1 MLVRPLVDN
10 ALATLQHEKGWFV
23 MIRLNNL
30 PGAECE
36 IAAGLRALTPHMP
49 ALLQQH
55 TKAGQLHKGAWRLV
69 MLICCLRTV
78 YISMVSGASRCI
90 GFEYLV

>member
-1 MLVRPLVDN
+1 MDN

-55 TKAGQLHKGAWRLV
+55 TKAGQLHRGAWRVV
-69 MLICCLRTV
+69 MLFLFAH
-78 YISMVSGASRCI
+78 GAHQYGVGCKSL
-90 GFEYLV
+90 YWL

>member
-1 MLVRPLVDN
+1 MRPLVDN

-36 IAAGLRALTPHMP
+36 IAAGLRALTSHMP

-55 TKAGQLHKGAWRLV
+55 TKAGQLHKAAWRLV
-69 MLICCLRTV
+69 TPFLLLTV
-78 YISMVSGASRCI
+78 YITIVWAASRCI
-90 GFEYLV
+90 GSGYLLC